1 MSVRERVYRFTDKPM
16 SWTRAI
22 VVGTII
28 WVLLIMLTGQLP
40 SWIIYTFDAYPDAII
55 DFSKKVPGV
64 SEEGLNSTQI
74 KIVRDIVA
82 NSVQMGFF
90 TMFLVAAYFWQ
101 KKKQRR
107 LGLRGPQDTVKG
119 YLSGK

>member
-1 MSVRERVYRFTDKPM
+1 MSMRERVYRYTDKEM

-22 VVGTII
+22 IVGSII
-28 WVLLIMLTGQLP
+28 WILLILLTGQLP
-40 SWIIYTFDAYPDAII
+40 SWIIYKFDAAPDTII
-55 DFSKKVPGV
+55 ELSKKVPGV

-74 KIVRDIVA
+74 KIVRDLVA
-82 NSVQMGFF
+82 NAVQMGFF

-101 KKKQRR
+101 KKKQKR